1 MSRGDTTAALD
12 HFTRGVALAET
23 MGQPAI
29 QAQALSALAGAQ
41 AALKDPAAAV
51 TYRRALNQARAGG
64 DPAGEAQAAL
74 GLGQM
79 LINQGARVEGSQMLH
94 EASAAARRMG
104 ARGASLA
111 RRADD
116 LLAGIGPLEPS
127 RPATATA
134 AHRRE
139 EAAQR
144 EPRVEPEH
152 RGDRSGAAPGG

>member
-1 MSRGDTTAALD
+1 
-12 HFTRGVALAET
+12 

-29 QAQALSALAGAQ
+29 QAQALTALAGAQ
-41 AALKDPAAAV
+41 AALKDPGAAV
-51 TYRRALNQARAGG
+51 TYRRALNQARAGS

-94 EASAAARRMG
+94 EASAAARRLG

-127 RPATATA
+127 RPATATG

-139 EAAQR
+139 TAAQR
-144 EPRVEPEH
+144 EPRVGTGTDVTDAEPPPADSASESS
-152 RGDRSGAAPGG
+152 GDAVFRETTLPPL